1 MRVNPERRRAWAP
14 LAAILA
20 AATLLTLIAVNL
32 MTLAG
37 ISSSRPLIVHMR
49 AVQTLLLQTRAAL
62 VDAETGRRGF
72 LLLGERVYLEPLERA
87 EKSLRVLL
95 AELRGLHLD
104 EPSRQRRIEELE
116 RLASAMLADVRQTVD
131 LYEDGQRRAALATVR
146 NGEAILDAARRL
158 IGQLRDEEDQQ
169 LEQRTAA
176 AVRNLEIAM
185 WIDASAGLGLLV
197 LGLLLYAI
205 NRDIARREALEAALR
220 DSAKFQEQFVGILGH
235 DLRNPLNAISVGA
248 DLLLR
253 KETVAQDSHAT
264 LRRIA
269 SSAARMR
276 RMVEQLLD
284 LTRARL
290 AGGIPVQPTPGTNLA
305 DVARGA
311 VEELR
316 VAHPEAQL
324 TVHATAQISGEWDAD
339 RMAQV
344 VSNLVGNAISHGAGG
359 PVDVQVN
366 GANGSAILE
375 VHNGGAPIPADLLPR
390 IFDPFRQAMP
400 ATVAHGLGLG
410 LFITRQIVLAH
421 GGTIGVVSAQ
431 PEGTTFKVVLPSQRI
446 HR

>member
-1 MRVNPERRRAWAP
+1 
-14 LAAILA
+14 
-20 AATLLTLIAVNL
+20 
-32 MTLAG
+32 
-37 ISSSRPLIVHMR
+37 
-49 AVQTLLLQTRAAL
+49 
-62 VDAETGRRGF
+62 
-72 LLLGERVYLEPLERA
+72 
-87 EKSLRVLL
+87 
-95 AELRGLHLD
+95 
-104 EPSRQRRIEELE
+104 
-116 RLASAMLADVRQTVD
+116 
-131 LYEDGQRRAALATVR
+131 
-146 NGEAILDAARRL
+146 
-158 IGQLRDEEDQQ
+158 
-169 LEQRTAA
+169 
-176 AVRNLEIAM
+176 
-185 WIDASAGLGLLV
+185 
-197 LGLLLYAI
+197 
-205 NRDIARREALEAALR
+205 
-220 DSAKFQEQFVGILGH
+220 
-235 DLRNPLNAISVGA
+235 VGA

-359 PVDVQVN
+359 PVDVQVK